1 MSRLAVN
8 DAPAALRSASDGR
21 ESHERAHRLHLVP
34 AAAWMTPEAFAP
46 GGGIEQ
52 RTEHL
57 RRAHGARCLTMWRDS
72 LTRYAAGRPLT
83 SSVVEAHN
91 RQTLDHWAMARAA
104 ALALADARYGVRHES
119 APAQQKAST
128 PPQRPALTPLA
139 AARQR
144 VLRGRR

>member
-1 MSRLAVN
+1 MKVLHI
-8 DAPAALRSASDGR
+8 DPPAP
-21 ESHERAHRLHLVP
+21 
-34 AAAWMTPEAFAP
+34 WMTPQVLTP
-46 GGGIEQ
+46 GGAIEQ

-104 ALALADARYGVRHES
+104 ALAQADARYGVRHEQNER
-119 APAQQKAST
+119 APAA
-128 PPQRPALTPLA
+128 PRPTLSPLA

-144 VLRGRR
+144 ILRGRR